1 MRYLGIKILN
11 GGLAGACTTFFVHP
25 LDFARTRL
33 GVDLGKELNSREF
46 KGLND
51 CLKKTY
57 QSEGVRGLYRGFVI
71 SVPSI
76 FMYRGLYFGCYDA
89 GKDLVLEKN
98 PSFWKK
104 FAFAQVSVMFSEL
117 VSYPGDTIKRKLMM
131 QSLKAVKEYNGI
143 MDCVRKTIKHEGVV
157 GLWSGAYTNAVRSI
171 GSSLCLVLY
180 DEFVK
185 MGRSAY

>member
-104 FAFAQVSVMFSEL
+104 FAFAQVSVMFS
-117 VSYPGDTIKRKLMM
+117 
-131 QSLKAVKEYNGI
+131 
-143 MDCVRKTIKHEGVV
+143 
-157 GLWSGAYTNAVRSI
+157 
-171 GSSLCLVLY
+171 
-180 DEFVK
+180 
-185 MGRSAY
+185 